1 MAEEYCA
8 TKSEGL
14 LTTLF
19 ELYVGFYEDSKK
31 KVINF
36 LNYLYLYRDKFYKK
50 RHKINLQKAR
60 MKMKRKI

>member
-19 ELYVGFYEDSKK
+19 ELYVGFYEESKK
-31 KVINF
+31 KVN
-36 LNYLYLYRDKFYKK
+36 
-50 RHKINLQKAR
+50 
-60 MKMKRKI
+60 